1 MNFRISGQKMQTKS
15 SAKYLGLMI
24 DGFLHWKTHCT
35 ILRTRLERSVGLLAK
50 LRYFTSANL
59 LRTVYYAIFDSY
71 LCYGCHV
78 WGQNKNA
85 YTNEISKI
93 QDKAI
98 RVISFKSCD
107 THTGPLYH
115 EKKNNN

>member
-1 MNFRISGQKMQTKS
+1 MNFRISGQKIQTKS

-35 ILRTRLERSVGLLAK
+35 ILRTRLQRLLAK

-59 LRTVYYAIFDSY
+59 LRTVYYASFDSY
-71 LCYGCHV
+71 LCYGCQV
-78 WGQNKNA
+78 WGQNKNV

-98 RVISFKSCD
+98 RVISFKSRD

-115 EKKNNN
+115 EKK

>member
-1 MNFRISGQKMQTKS
+1 
-15 SAKYLGLMI
+15 MI
-24 DGFLHWKTHCT
+24 DEFLHWKTHYT
-35 ILRTRLERSVGLLAK
+35 ILRTKLERSVGLLAK

-59 LRTVYYAIFDSY
+59 LRTVYHAIFDSY
-71 LCYGCHV
+71 LRYGCQV

-85 YTNEISKI
+85 YTNEISKL

-98 RVISFKSCD
+98 RVISFKSRY

-115 EKKNNN
+115 EKIIIIIIF